1 MSKLHLFGGGR
12 RPGEVTLVDAD
23 SHRASERRAR
33 LAFWVVGPVVTVLA
47 GAVLAHRF
55 NPVGGLLLGA
65 VVGAAC
71 GLVAAGAA
79 LAWPVL
85 RVLWHWSAEILLGLL
100 LVVGWVWLMSATGV
114 WLSVALLAVLVGVP
128 AVVPR
133 LRRRLVALVWCAV
146 VRHRLRHAFAE
157 VIRSTNRR
165 HVAAPLILAA
175 RPTPAGERVWV
186 WLRTG
191 LELRDLEDKTGKL
204 AVACWADQIRVSRC
218 GSSYA
223 ALVRVDIARRDPLR
237 AKVVSPLAAMV
248 PNRDEQPPDAPVS
261 PGMPPLGLDLSDVP
275 ETDQEQQTR
284 QDRRPRRPRT
294 APVADVNDAYI

>member
-1 MSKLHLFGGGR
+1 M
-12 RPGEVTLVDAD
+12 
-23 SHRASERRAR
+23 
-33 LAFWVVGPVVTVLA
+33 
-47 GAVLAHRF
+47 
-55 NPVGGLLLGA
+55 
-65 VVGAAC
+65 
-71 GLVAAGAA
+71 
-79 LAWPVL
+79 
-85 RVLWHWSAEILLGLL
+85 
-100 LVVGWVWLMSATGV
+100 
-114 WLSVALLAVLVGVP
+114 P

-191 LELRDLEDKTGKL
+191 LELSDVEDKTGKL
-204 AVACWADQIRVSRC
+204 AVACWADQVRVTRA

-237 AKVVSPLAAMV
+237 TKVTSPLAALI
-248 PNRDEQPPDAPVS
+248 PDQDNDQCSDAPVS
-261 PGMPPLGLDLSDVP
+261 PGMPPLGLDLVDVP
-275 ETDQEQQTR
+275 DPGPEPEAKPDR
-284 QDRRPRRPRT
+284 RARRPRPN
-294 APVADVNDAYI
+294 PSADVNDAYI